1 MDSPPLPPAATQNI
15 IYVTQKS
22 RQSELAVGACEKL
35 IINPL
40 HQDEGYS
47 LFNPTRHANVYM
59 SQYKNKVGLSGVD
72 FFDSIAKITLLRR
85 PDKGEIRLVDDLPV
99 SYMPKDR
106 DQGIDDSFIVQV
118 EQYGV
123 RIKVHY
129 SVLIDSS
136 NEINLVDCYGAPVG
150 NNGLWK
156 ISQSYTD
163 PSTRESAAWLRSA
176 QLSALLA
183 SASQSLTDFADLP
196 GTAVGQTTGEGA
208 SATITPDTN
217 AAGHGWYV
225 DPTPLDNTD
234 DYLPTSNPNIWQAKA
249 GSDAAGKMDMLSVL
263 LHEYGHALGL
273 EHSAQLG
280 DFMNTSLQPGQ
291 RRLPSS
297 EELALMGQLPLGFA
311 QPNTGNT
318 KSIQSAEC

>member
-1 MDSPPLPPAATQNI
+1 MNPLTTDWNTDSGELTVWTAPPLPPAATQNI

-183 SASQSLTDFADLP
+183 SASQSLTGYQNLS
-196 GTAVGQTTGEGA
+196 GTAVGETVGEGS
-208 SATITPDTN
+208 SAKITLDTN
-217 AAGHGWYV
+217 AAGHNWYI
-225 DPTPLDNTD
+225 DPNFSLDGAVYAMPNKPIAADRSTAPLR
-234 DYLPTSNPNIWQAKA
+234 
-249 GSDAAGKMDMLSVL
+249 AATVRPLMVSVKRS
-263 LHEYGHALGL
+263 
-273 EHSAQLG
+273 HSLKS
-280 DFMNTSLQPGQ
+280 TVICLKLQC
-291 RRLPSS
+291 S
-297 EELALMGQLPLGFA
+297 
-311 QPNTGNT
+311 
-318 KSIQSAEC
+318 